1 MNMFK
6 MLFRSGILFKKLF
19 FSFLLFLQCIF
30 IQNIYAVQLPR
41 VIGAEKRFR
50 AYIYNPND
58 VYRYVGHYLSQSY
71 IEFEKGETVQTIS
84 MGDTMSWQTVVLENK
99 LFLKPVLDYANTNM
113 TVMTNKRTYHFE
125 LDAVEAASVQ
135 EDDVLFYVKFM
146 YPETEDKNIAI
157 FNNTKNRSDMP
168 DLRNLDAYNFN
179 YEFSGSENIAP
190 VKIFDDGDFT
200 YLEFG
205 KNNYE
210 MPAIYAVDTSGY
222 ESLVNYRIV
231 ENYLVV
237 EQVSSQFTLRSGA
250 DIVCIYN
257 NNLYKLKR

>member
-1 MNMFK
+1 MRK
-6 MLFRSGILFKKLF
+6 KSILFGFLIL
-19 FSFLLFLQCIF
+19 LLFLFTKTTQ
-30 IQNIYAVQLPR
+30 AVQLPR

-71 IEFEKGETVQTIS
+71 IEFEQGETVQTIS
-84 MGDTMSWQTVVLENK
+84 MGDTMSWQTVVLDNK
-99 LFLKPVLDYANTNM
+99 LFLKPILDYANTNM

-146 YPETEDKNIAI
+146 YPESDDKNIAI
-157 FNNTKNRSDMP
+157 FHSSKKRSDKP
-168 DLRNLDAYNFN
+168 DLRNLDMYNFN

-210 MPAIYAVDTSGY
+210 MPAIYAVDSTGY

-231 ENYLVV
+231 DNYLVI
-237 EQVSSQFTLRSGA
+237 EQISSQFTLRSGA

-257 NNLYKLKR
+257 NNLFKLKR

>member
-179 YEFSGSENIAP
+179 YEFGKLLAKYADFVVIVKKYNRKPIFNALMDSGFDRKNIIFVGKFSES
-190 VKIFDDGDFT
+190 
-200 YLEFG
+200 
-205 KNNYE
+205 
-210 MPAIYAVDTSGY
+210 MPYID
-222 ESLVNYRIV
+222 SLNSEYVVLI
-231 ENYLVV
+231 ENDLPDN
-237 EQVSSQFTLRSGA
+237 F
-250 DIVCIYN
+250 N
-257 NNLYKLKR
+257 